1 MYHAADNAHLHDAIE
16 YIYKEHCCD
25 EQGQQV
31 RRIVGVGL
39 SLGASILGQYAIKA
53 GKNNRLDAQ
62 VGIGCSFNTCLATEF
77 IKKSLCG
84 FYDFFLG
91 CSLRVNLAEQFVQYD
106 NLKKKTDPGSN
117 LAELGSRL
125 CRVSKVPEIS
135 AR

>member
-1 MYHAADNAHLHDAIE
+1 MMLYVPLLTLNFLQTPLVYHAADNAHLHDAIE

-25 EQGQQV
+25 KQGQQV

-62 VGIGCSFNTCLATEF
+62 VGIGCSFNTCLATDF

-91 CSLRVNLAEQFVQYD
+91 CSLRVNLAEQFV
-106 NLKKKTDPGSN
+106 
-117 LAELGSRL
+117 
-125 CRVSKVPEIS
+125 
-135 AR
+135 